1 MTFRKLKTT
10 NVSCLLMQT
19 TQIGIEQKQKQLS
32 LKYQQT
38 HFTIFKTKDKNK
50 PCNFAMKLKSTR
62 KLLKKSTQYKVFGIN
77 NRQRTILEPY
87 NILNNWKQKYKKMS
101 GIMIRARHYISFT
114 KFYTAQITRL
124 SIHID
129 ILSHSLCKYL
139 LKESYMYLQNSK
151 ENCKN
156 YDIL

>member
-87 NILNNWKQKYKKMS
+87 NILNSWKQKYKKNVGYNDQS
-101 GIMIRARHYISFT
+101 KALYIF
-114 KFYTAQITRL
+114 
-124 SIHID
+124 HE
-129 ILSHSLCKYL
+129 ILYIIYHTFIYPYL
-139 LKESYMYLQNSK
+139 TFCN
-151 ENCKN
+151 
-156 YDIL
+156 IL